1 MSPNINT
8 LRQHIYGMTSNVYFD
23 QGTAKAAHPRMG
35 AINLLVSITQQG
47 FTIANPEV
55 LFTMSGEA
63 LDEFADVLETLI
75 ASTTKSGWIL
85 RRSFGTRTE
94 LEAYTTADWDAIL
107 AQYAMT
113 YGWGDGYTA
122 LTGRNA
128 EEVFNEYAIDNATG
142 VTLPSK
148 GKGKGIRIVNQAE
161 YVDYIRSIMESKV
174 PLRLQQ
180 EELLQQVDLI
190 NIDMD
195 PAPKYTIKSTLALV
209 QSIVYKQ
216 GGTPILRS
224 VDEVMRFI
232 LNNCQQG
239 NNGEDYNGQILKPML
254 KSFKFHMPTRMKKF
268 ILNWF
273 SGQHEHKQASIVEQM
288 YTNEQWWKRMFHHAH
303 WCSADK
309 FMTRY
314 FRVKQILD
322 RLYNTDRSWTFN
334 SRLSA
339 AEKVSDYEAVA
350 KLYMD
355 ERPGMLLRNLVSL
368 CKFTTGAKLPKKV
381 SVSNNKDALKGPK
394 EVTNGAERILTNDFR
409 AFLADRNPSVKVCW
423 EAIEELC
430 KPLHEK
436 PIKLREVQ
444 GVAIHYSTPIPAINE
459 LVRDDVVLAL
469 LTHIR
474 AAKADSNIK
483 LGKVYLEPDTTG
495 IQMQYSGANS
505 NEMSI
510 SGAFLSPGTSLPLP
524 EGAFIRMGVLW
535 KDVGAG
541 SCDIDLSTTLVTPNT
556 EYTCYYGR
564 PETVINGKLVAVSSG
579 DVTNCYKDK
588 YSTEFID
595 IDIAKAKAAG
605 VSTIFNS
612 LVMYSGG
619 KSIGAYDTHAF
630 ISVITPDERV
640 VQCSNDFEIDLAK
653 QDYTVK
659 LTEMVNTYLG
669 FSINLKDD
677 TMKSLAIGCSDNA
690 RGTNAAHLLEK
701 FEDQISTKPAKFN
714 VNFAVK
720 AVVHQDQWVNSPEEA
735 DTIIGT
741 STDSTIN
748 VLTNAEQLTQIVF

>member
-8 LRQHIYGMTSNVYFD
+8 LRQHIYGMTSNVYFN
-23 QGTAKAAHPRMG
+23 QGKVKDPKPRKG
-35 AINLLVSITQQG
+35 AIDLLVSITQQG
-47 FTIANPEV
+47 FTITNPEI

-63 LDEFADVLETLI
+63 LDEFAGVLETLI
-75 ASTTKSGWIL
+75 ASTTKPGWTL
-85 RRSFGTRTE
+85 RRSFGTQTE
-94 LEAYTTADWDAIL
+94 LEEYTTADWDAIL

-113 YGWGDGYTA
+113 YGWEGGYTT
-122 LTGRNA
+122 LTGNNA
-128 EEVFNEYAIDNATG
+128 EEVFDEYILTSSTK

-148 GKGKGIRIVNQAE
+148 GKEIRIMNQAE
-161 YVDYIRSIMESKV
+161 YIDYIRSIMESKV

-209 QSIVYKQ
+209 QSSVYKQ

-239 NNGEDYNGQILKPML
+239 DNDEDYNGQILKPML

-268 ILNWF
+268 ILDWF
-273 SGQHEHKQASIVEQM
+273 NVQHEHEQANIVEQM
-288 YTNEQWWKRMFHHAH
+288 YTHEQWWKRMFHHAH
-303 WCSADK
+303 WCNADK
-309 FMTRY
+309 FAVRY
-314 FRVKQILD
+314 YKVKQILD

-339 AEKVSDYEAVA
+339 AEKASDYKTVA
-350 KLYMD
+350 KLYME

-368 CKFTTGAKLPKKV
+368 CKFTTGAKLPKKEAT
-381 SVSNNKDALKGPK
+381 SNGVEVIKGPK
-394 EVTNGAERILTNDFR
+394 EVFNGAEYVLTKDFDS
-409 AFLADRNPSVKVCW
+409 FLNRRSPSVKVCW

-430 KPLHEK
+430 RPVHEK
-436 PIKLREVQ
+436 PIKVRDVQ
-444 GVAIHYSTPIPAINE
+444 GVTIYYSTPIPAIDKV
-459 LVRDDVVLAL
+459 VRDNVVFTL
-469 LTHIR
+469 LNYTK
-474 AAKADSNIK
+474 AAKADSNVT
-483 LGKVYLEPDTTG
+483 LGKVYLEPETAG

-524 EGAFIRMGVLW
+524 EGTFIRMGVLW

-541 SCDIDLSTTLVTPNT
+541 SCDIDLSTTIATSDKK
-556 EYTCYYGR
+556 YTCYYR
-564 PETVINGKLVAVSSG
+564 HPRTEINGTLVATSSG
-579 DVTNCYKDK
+579 DITSCNKDS

-612 LVMYSGG
+612 LVMFSGRA
-619 KSIGAYDTHAF
+619 SIGAYDTHAF
-630 ISVITPDERV
+630 ISVISPEERI
-640 VQCSNDFEIDLAK
+640 VQSHSSFDIDLAK
-653 QDYTVK
+653 QDYAVK
-659 LTEMVNTYLG
+659 LTEMTNTYLG
-669 FSINLKDD
+669 FSINLEND

-690 RGTNAAHLLEK
+690 RGANAANLLEK

-714 VNFAVK
+714 VHFAVSS
-720 AVVHQDQWVNSPEEA
+720 VVHSEQLVSTPEEA
-735 DTIIGT
+735 DTVIGV
-741 STDSTIN
+741 STNSTIN